1 MAIIYSYPKNVNLL
15 ASDLLVGT
23 STAIVAGKRKNQ
35 TKSFSL
41 EDLSNYVISNIPIG
55 EIVTLNQVLTAGNAS
70 TLDAKIGKLYLYD
83 IANTGYG
90 RVQLSNNIF
99 NITTVSGNDLFSNEI
114 GLSRVWN
121 TIGAEGVINYA
132 NLTGGRIYAMPDTS
146 GTIALTSDIPVVTG
160 YVPYTGA
167 ISDINIGNNSIYTNG
182 GAKLWDDG
190 TVEGTSFQFV
200 GYLGSLQSAASTNA
214 AWTLPNK
221 SGTIALLDDI
231 PLIPTSF
238 GLYAQTALSTPIVY
252 ASGEASLIGAGVGTL
267 SVPANAFKVGDSFVA
282 KMCGNLTNAN
292 NEILHFR
299 VRSNGVVIIDALQYT
314 LATATNKYF
323 DLILDF
329 TVSKIGVAGVAE
341 LMANGVFTYN
351 KNASNAIEGI
361 NFGKISNTVF
371 DTTVNNTLTIT
382 AQWVTSNVANTIR
395 SQNFTLT
402 KVY

>member
-1 MAIIYSYPKNVNLL
+1 MAIIYSYPKNTNLL

-23 STAIVAGKRKNQ
+23 STAIVAGKKKNQ

-41 EDLSNYVISNIPIG
+41 GDLSNYVISNIPIG
-55 EIVTLNQVLTAGNAS
+55 EIATLNQVLTAGNTS
-70 TLDAKIGKLYLYD
+70 ILNAKIGELYLWDGANEDYGKVNFIDGEFHVYD
-83 IANTGYG
+83 
-90 RVQLSNNIF
+90 
-99 NITTVSGNDLFSNEI
+99 
-114 GLSRVWN
+114 
-121 TIGAEGVINYA
+121 
-132 NLTGGRIYAMPDTS
+132 
-146 GTIALTSDIPVVTG
+146 
-160 YVPYTGA
+160 YTG
-167 ISDINIGNNSIYTNG
+167 DSIFW
-182 GAKLWDDG
+182 ASRAG
-190 TVEGTSFQFV
+190 TMTLFNLV
-200 GYLGSLQSAASTNA
+200 GKVATLDSSTITENRMYS
-214 AWTLPNK
+214 LPNK
-221 SGTIALLDDI
+221 SGLVALVQDI
-231 PLIPTSF
+231 PTKTSDLINDGEDGINPFITAADIPTIPTSF
-238 GLYAQTALSTPIVY
+238 GLYAQTALGPTIVY
-252 ASGEASLIGAGVGTL
+252 ASGQASMIGTGVGSLT
-267 SVPANAFKVGDSFVA
+267 VPANAFKVGDSFVA

-371 DTTVNNTLTIT
+371 DTTVTNTLTIT
-382 AQWVTSNVANTIR
+382 AEWVTSNVANTIR

>member
-1 MAIIYSYPKNVNLL
+1 MI
-15 ASDLLVGT
+15 
-23 STAIVAGKRKNQ
+23 Q
-35 TKSFSL
+35 T
-41 EDLSNYVISNIPIG
+41 
-55 EIVTLNQVLTAGNAS
+55 
-70 TLDAKIGKLYLYD
+70 
-83 IANTGYG
+83 
-90 RVQLSNNIF
+90 
-99 NITTVSGNDLFSNEI
+99 
-114 GLSRVWN
+114 
-121 TIGAEGVINYA
+121 
-132 NLTGGRIYAMPDTS
+132 
-146 GTIALTSDIPVVTG
+146 
-160 YVPYTGA
+160 
-167 ISDINIGNNSIYTNG
+167 INIGTTAN
-182 GAKLWDDG
+182 DG
-190 TVEGTSFQFV
+190 TGDTIRNAFDKVNNNFLEV
-200 GYLGSLQSAASTNA
+200 YSLASN
-214 AWTLPNK
+214 
-221 SGTIALLDDI
+221 
-231 PLIPTSF
+231 
-238 GLYAQTALSTPIVY
+238 GLYAQTALSTPVVY

-267 SVPANAFKVGDSFVA
+267 SVPANAFKIGDSFVA

-299 VRSNGVVIIDALQYT
+299 VRSNGVVIIDALQYI

-382 AQWVTSNVANTIR
+382 AEWITSSATNTIR

>member
-1 MAIIYSYPKNVNLL
+1 MI
-15 ASDLLVGT
+15 
-23 STAIVAGKRKNQ
+23 Q
-35 TKSFSL
+35 T
-41 EDLSNYVISNIPIG
+41 
-55 EIVTLNQVLTAGNAS
+55 
-70 TLDAKIGKLYLYD
+70 
-83 IANTGYG
+83 
-90 RVQLSNNIF
+90 
-99 NITTVSGNDLFSNEI
+99 
-114 GLSRVWN
+114 
-121 TIGAEGVINYA
+121 
-132 NLTGGRIYAMPDTS
+132 
-146 GTIALTSDIPVVTG
+146 
-160 YVPYTGA
+160 
-167 ISDINIGNNSIYTNG
+167 INIGTTAN
-182 GAKLWDDG
+182 DG
-190 TVEGTSFQFV
+190 TGDTIRNAFDKVNDNFLEV
-200 GYLGSLQSAASTNA
+200 YSLASN
-214 AWTLPNK
+214 
-221 SGTIALLDDI
+221 
-231 PLIPTSF
+231 
-238 GLYAQTALSTPIVY
+238 GLYAQTALSTPVVY

-371 DTTVNNTLTIT
+371 DTTVTNSLTIT
-382 AQWVTSNVANTIR
+382 AEWVTSNVANTIR